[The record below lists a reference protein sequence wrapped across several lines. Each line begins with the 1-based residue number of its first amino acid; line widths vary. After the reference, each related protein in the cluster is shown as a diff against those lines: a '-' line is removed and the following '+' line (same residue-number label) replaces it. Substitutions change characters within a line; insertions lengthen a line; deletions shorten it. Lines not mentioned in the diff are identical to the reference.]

1 MATNQPISKGANRSV
16 GRHVSELGTGGALAL
31 LIVSFTPEGWMD
43 AFQMNLSGVVLTG
56 FFSTI
61 AKVASERGLLGGVAK
76 SGLVLLLAGT
86 MGCAGVVG
94 RVEPTIH
101 TGADGETVVACSVT
115 GIAWS
120 GGDAD
125 ICRNLES
132 GHVGRDF
139 VNMILGIFRIT
150 GAAVGGFFGGLG
162 GAGQGVVAA
171 VNAVP
176 PLPEETATQ
185 PAVVYQANPTSTE
198 DGGDAPSADWF
209 E

>member
-1 MATNQPISKGANRSV
+1 MATNQKITGGANRTV
-16 GRHVSELGTGGALAL
+16 GRHVGELGTGGALAL
-31 LIVSFTPEGWMD
+31 LIVSFVPDGWMD

-56 FFSTI
+56 AFSTI
-61 AKVASERGLLGGVAK
+61 AKLAAESGGIKKLLK
-76 SGLVLLLAGT
+76 LGLVAGLIGT
-86 MGCAGVVG
+86 LGCAGVVG
-94 RVEPTIH
+94 RVDPEIH
-101 TGADGETVVACSVT
+101 TGADGETIVACSVT

-162 GAGQGVVAA
+162 GAGNGVVAA
-171 VNAVP
+171 VNSVPDLPGEESTIPAIVPDEPEAPAVP
-176 PLPEETATQ
+176 
-185 PAVVYQANPTSTE
+185 
-198 DGGDAPSADWF
+198 DWF